1 MPKSEVHNI
10 DCLEYMRTLPD
21 NAFTLAVADP
31 PYGVDYARGKN
42 GYGVT
47 VEKLPAREE
56 TKWDVV
62 PDKVFFDELLRVSE
76 SVIIWGGNY
85 FTHLLPVSKCW
96 LVWDKCNGMENKSVF
111 ADCELAWTNMTKV
124 VKMFS
129 MRQLGFI
136 SETKDDDRIHPTQKP
151 TELYGWIYRTFAP
164 EGTTIFDPMMGS
176 QSSRIAA
183 YTLGFDYVGCEID
196 EEYFT
201 KGCERFDREC
211 RGITKTK
218 SGRVL
223 IEPSLFDTENL

>member
-1 MPKSEVHNI
+1 MRSEVHNI

-21 NAFTLAVADP
+21 KAFTLAVADP

-42 GYGVT
+42 GFGVT
-47 VEKLPAREE
+47 VDKLPTRED

-62 PDKVFFDELLRVSE
+62 PDKAFFDELLRVSE
-76 SVIIWGGNY
+76 NVIIWGGNY

-136 SETKDDDRIHPTQKP
+136 SETTDGDRIHPTQKP
-151 TELYGWIYRTFAP
+151 TELYSWVYRTFSTEDA
-164 EGTTIFDPMMGS
+164 TIFDPMMGS

-183 YTLGFDYVGCEID
+183 YKMGFDYVGCEID

-223 IEPSLFDTENL
+223 IQPTLFDLNNF

>member
-10 DCLEYMRTLPD
+10 DCMDYMRSLPD
-21 NAFTLAVADP
+21 KAFTLAVADP

-42 GYGVT
+42 GFGVT
-47 VEKLPAREE
+47 VDNLPTHED

-62 PDKVFFDELLRVSE
+62 PDKAFFDELQRVSE
-76 SVIIWGGNY
+76 QVIIWGGNY

-124 VKMFS
+124 VKMFR

-136 SETKDDDRIHPTQKP
+136 SDTKDADRIHPTQKP
-151 TELYGWIYRTFAP
+151 TELYGWIYRNFAT
-164 EGTTIFDPMMGS
+164 EGAKVFDPMMGS

-183 YTLGFDYVGCEID
+183 YGLEIDFYGCEID
-196 EEYFT
+196 ADYFAR
-201 KGCERFDREC
+201 GCERFDKEC
-211 RGITKTK
+211 KGVSRLPNGKT
-218 SGRVL
+218 VVQ
-223 IEPSLFDTENL
+223 PSLFDNP